1 MRLRSR
7 ATEIPELVKRLG
19 SSRQNLVD
27 AARARLSIIG
37 ARAVEALIE
46 ANEGDNNR
54 IRAHAMPLL
63 ALIQDPRGREPL
75 MAMLLDR
82 DARMREIAA
91 RCLARFP
98 STDSAAALE
107 RLLDKE
113 SMREVRVAVVH
124 ALVEQY
130 ASGHERAIRR
140 VLAIL
145 LDGTEDSRLR
155 LAAFA
160 LLPMLRSAHRRG
172 ILRRLKQD
180 PVPEIAERAS
190 TLDEAGE
197 PQASRETASL
207 KGLVRDLASEDYAV
221 WNEAVHRLA
230 SRGAAS
236 VEVLIAEMER
246 RAHDPEYC
254 TRAGMALKALGPRR
268 ARALGDALDRVE
280 EPLPLQ
286 VLVDVTGALGD
297 KSLIYRLKDL
307 IDRMAQREAVPAQ
320 SNGFD
325 PMQRVRAK
333 AHLELAR
340 VGSRVAIQDLRQA
353 LANPDQ
359 RLEIEILA
367 AVELIGK
374 RDEISD
380 LLRAYAR
387 EDRFM
392 RDRIASVVR
401 TIMRR
406 ERIRRNSAVRQA
418 LGPEQ
423 KRTLE
428 AILTPVGSRPSK
440 STRRPRPPR

>member
-1 MRLRSR
+1 MRLMSR

-19 SSRQNLVD
+19 SSRQSAVD

-98 STDSAAALE
+98 SPDSAAALE

-113 SMREVRVAVVH
+113 SAHEVRVAAVH

-145 LDGTEDSRLR
+145 LDAAEDAKLR
-155 LAAFA
+155 VAAFA
-160 LLPMLRSAHRRG
+160 LLPRLRSAHRRG

-180 PVPEIAERAS
+180 PAPEIAERAS

-197 PQASRETASL
+197 LQASRETASL
-207 KGLVRDLASEDYAV
+207 KGLVTDLASENYAV
-221 WNEAVHRLA
+221 WNEAVHRLT

-236 VEVLIAEMER
+236 VEALIAEMER
-246 RAHDPEYC
+246 RSHDPEYC

-307 IDRMAQREAVPAQ
+307 IDRMAQRKAVPAQ

-340 VGSRVAIQDLRQA
+340 VGSRVAIQDLRHA
-353 LANPDQ
+353 LADPER

-374 RDEISD
+374 RDEMSD
-380 LLRAYAR
+380 LLRAYVR

-401 TIMRR
+401 TIMKR
-406 ERIRRNSAVRQA
+406 ERIRRNSAVLQA

-423 KRTLE
+423 RRTLE
-428 AILTPVGSRPSK
+428 AILTPGSRASK